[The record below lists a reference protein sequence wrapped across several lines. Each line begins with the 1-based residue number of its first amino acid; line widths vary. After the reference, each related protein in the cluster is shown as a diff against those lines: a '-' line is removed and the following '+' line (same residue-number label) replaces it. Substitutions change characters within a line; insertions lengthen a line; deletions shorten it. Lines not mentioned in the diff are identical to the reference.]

1 MQNKGI
7 ILPFLETYCLSTKY
21 IRRCLKCRKP
31 DWKRRQQEPDGS
43 NPVPGGETVAGLIPL
58 SLRISMATE

>member
-1 MQNKGI
+1 MQNKRI
-7 ILPFLETYCLSTKY
+7 IFPFLETYHLSAKY

-31 DWKRRQQEPDGS
+31 DRKRRQQEPDGS
-43 NPVPGGETVAGLIPL
+43 KAVPGGETVASLIPL